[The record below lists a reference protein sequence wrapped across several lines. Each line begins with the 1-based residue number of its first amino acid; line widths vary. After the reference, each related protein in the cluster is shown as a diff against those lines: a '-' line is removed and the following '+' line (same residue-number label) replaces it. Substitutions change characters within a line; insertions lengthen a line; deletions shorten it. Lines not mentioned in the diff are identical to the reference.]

1 MRGFIVVSACL
12 VALTSEAIAETETI
26 EGSPDEC
33 PVAFQGARV
42 KAKKAREGVVLEF
55 KNPNRAQL
63 QDMRDQLR
71 EVAQMIEQQSTLTQ
85 TASLDEP
92 VEFPPVDLIVADIA
106 QGARVTVRAARFR
119 DIPALQEIAF
129 GFAEFW
135 KQSSCSMSNIAQR

>member
-12 VALTSEAIAETETI
+12 VALTSEAIAEE
-26 EGSPDEC
+26 EPEEC
-33 PVAFQGARV
+33 PAAFQGARV
-42 KAKKAREGVVLEF
+42 KATKLREGVALEF
-55 KNPNRAQL
+55 KNTNRAQL

-71 EVAQMIEQQSTLTQ
+71 EVAEMIEQQSTLTQ

-92 VEFPPVDLIVADIA
+92 VDFPPVDLMVADIA

-135 KQSSCSMSNIAQR
+135 KQSSCSVTLTAAR

>member
-1 MRGFIVVSACL
+1 MRGFIVVSASL
-12 VALTSEAIAETETI
+12 LALTSVATAEDDASEA
-26 EGSPDEC
+26 DEC
-33 PVAFQGARV
+33 PAAFQGARV
-42 KAKKAREGVVLEF
+42 KATKLREGVSLEF
-55 KNPNRAQL
+55 KNTNRAQL

-85 TASLDEP
+85 TASFDEA
-92 VEFPPVDLIVADIA
+92 VEFPPVDLMVADIA

-135 KQSSCSMSNIAQR
+135 KQSSCAAPMTAAR

>member
-1 MRGFIVVSACL
+1 MRGFIVVSASL
-12 VALTSEAIAETETI
+12 LALTSAAMADDDASEA
-26 EGSPDEC
+26 DEC
-33 PVAFQGARV
+33 PAAFQGARV
-42 KAKKAREGVVLEF
+42 KATKLREGVSIEF
-55 KNPNRAQL
+55 KNTNRAQL

-85 TASLDEP
+85 TASFDEP
-92 VEFPPVDLIVADIA
+92 VDFPPVDLMVADIA

-135 KQSSCSMSNIAQR
+135 KQSSCSVSNVAAR